1 MSNDPNAAKYQIR
14 ARISA
19 EGVIDK
25 PDVVGAVFGQTEG
38 LLGDELDLR
47 DLQKSGRIGRIEVEI
62 DSRKG
67 KSEGEIRS
75 PPRWTRSRPPSWPLA
90 SRPSTVSVPAGP
102 RSRSSASRI
111 SVSPSARRSS
121 NAPRSIL
128 QKLQEEAKGV
138 GIDLTESVRKAVQV
152 EEITTYGPEHLPA
165 GPNIDQADA
174 LIVVEGRSDVLN
186 LLRCGIKNV
195 IAVEGT
201 SVPQTVKDLSR
212 GKTVT
217 VFTDG
222 DRAGELILREML
234 QTMDIDFVARAPRG
248 SEVEELTQKQLVK
261 CLRNKIPIEPV
272 PGDDRLRVLGLDPY
286 PDGRARRR
294 VRGRTFRARGGERRD
309 ERRDDRRDDRRDNRR
324 EPERERMPP
333 PPPPNRPAPMPVAP
347 PPPPAALSPELQ
359 RYLELLGSVENA
371 SRSLILGADDA
382 VVREAP
388 IKEMIE
394 TIQALDVPAKTLIFD
409 GVVSQ
414 RLLDVA
420 QEKGIG
426 TGHREPRGRGRKDP
440 RGSPRRDEARPPAPG
455 RSLGGR
461 GRDPTPSGPGRSL
474 GRDRLRASAP

>member
-1 MSNDPNAAKYQIR
+1 MTSDPNAAKYEVR
-14 ARISA
+14 ARITA

-67 KSEGEIRS
+67 KSEGEIII
-75 PPRWTRSRPPSWPLA
+75 PSSLDQVETAILA
-90 SRPSTVSVPAGP
+90 SGLETVDRIGP
-102 RSRSSASRI
+102 CRAKIEVI
-111 SVSPSARRSS
+111 SVNDIRVSKRQKVVERAKEILAR
-121 NAPRSIL
+121 
-128 QKLQEEAKGV
+128 LQEESKGV
-138 GIDLTESVRKAVQV
+138 GVDLTEAVRKAVQV

-217 VFTDG
+217 AFTDG

-234 QTMDIDFVARAPRG
+234 QTMDVDFVARAPRG
-248 SEVEELTQKQLVK
+248 SEVEELTQKALLK
-261 CLRNKIPIEPV
+261 CLRNKIPINQYLEMSGFESTGASREPREER
-272 PGDDRLRVLGLDPY
+272 GDAGG
-286 PDGRARRR
+286 GRP
-294 VRGRTFRARGGERRD
+294 ERR
-309 ERRDDRRDDRRDNRR
+309 EERSGGGMGGRRDDR
-324 EPERERMPP
+324 ERERAPPARMPVP
-333 PPPPNRPAPMPVAP
+333 PAAPVAP
-347 PPPPAALSPELQ
+347 TVPPAPLSPELQ
-359 RYLELLGSVENA
+359 RYFDLLSSVEN
-371 SRSLILGADDA
+371 SSKSLFVGPDDEVVGESPVKDMIEAISNLATPAKA
-382 VVREAP
+382 VV
-388 IKEMIE
+388 
-394 TIQALDVPAKTLIFD
+394 FD
-409 GVVSQ
+409 GIVSQ

-426 TGHREPRGRGRKDP
+426 IVVATRLGPVGKIPDEIRIYTKADLLAPPGPR
-440 RGSPRRDEARPPAPG
+440 
-455 RSLGGR
+455 
-461 GRDPTPSGPGRSL
+461 
-474 GRDRLRASAP
+474 

>member
-1 MSNDPNAAKYQIR
+1 MTNDPSAAKYQIK
-14 ARISA
+14 ARILA

-67 KSEGEIRS
+67 KSEGEILI
-75 PPRWTRSRPPSWPLA
+75 PSSLDQVETAILA
-90 SRPSTVSVPAGP
+90 SGLETVDRIGPCRARIEVVSVEDI
-102 RSRSSASRI
+102 RI
-111 SVSPSARRSS
+111 SKRQKVVERAK
-121 NAPRSIL
+121 SIL
-128 QKLQEEAKGV
+128 AKLQEESKGV
-138 GIDLTESVRKAVQV
+138 GLDLTESVRKAVQV

-186 LLRCGIKNV
+186 LLRCGIKNC

-217 VFTDG
+217 AFTDG

-234 QTMDIDFVARAPRG
+234 QTMDLDFVARAPRG

-261 CLRNKIPIEPV
+261 CLRNKLPINQYLEMTGFESTGASRAPMEER
-272 PGDDRLRVLGLDPY
+272 GEGGH
-286 PDGRARRR
+286 GRP
-294 VRGRTFRARGGERRD
+294 E
-309 ERRDDRRDDRRDNRR
+309 RRDNREDRGPRR
-324 EPERERMPP
+324 EPPERMPP
-333 PPPPNRPAPMPVAP
+333 PPSSAPMARPLPPPPPP
-347 PPPPAALSPELQ
+347 PPPPAAAPLPPELQ
-359 RYLELLGSVENA
+359 RYFDLLGTVENA
-371 SRSLILGADDA
+371 SKALFVGPEDQ
-382 VVREAP
+382 VVGEAP
-388 IKEMIE
+388 VKDMIE
-394 TIQALDVPAKTLIFD
+394 ALSAQASPPKVVVFD

-420 QEKGIG
+420 QEKGVGTVVASRIG
-426 TGHREPRGRGRKDP
+426 AIGKLPDGVRVYTRADL
-440 RGSPRRDEARPPAPG
+440 RPPV
-455 RSLGGR
+455 
-461 GRDPTPSGPGRSL
+461 PSR
-474 GRDRLRASAP
+474 

>member
-1 MSNDPNAAKYQIR
+1 MTNDPNAAKYQIR

-67 KSEGEIRS
+67 KSEGEILI
-75 PPRWTRSRPPSWPLA
+75 PSSLDQVETAILA
-90 SRPSTVSVPAGP
+90 SGLETVDRIGPCRAKIEVISVEDI
-102 RSRSSASRI
+102 RI
-111 SVSPSARRSS
+111 SKRQKVVERAKE
-121 NAPRSIL
+121 IL
-128 QKLQEEAKGV
+128 AHLQEESKGV
-138 GIDLTESVRKAVQV
+138 GMDLTEAVRKAVQV
-152 EEITTYGPEHLPA
+152 EEITTYGPEHLPS

-186 LLRCGIKNV
+186 LLRCGIKNT

-248 SEVEELTQKQLVK
+248 SEVEELTQKQLLK
-261 CLRNKIPIEPV
+261 CLRNKIPLNQYLEMSGFESTGATREPREERSEE
-272 PGDDRLRVLGLDPY
+272 GG
-286 PDGRARRR
+286 GR
-294 VRGRTFRARGGERRD
+294 GERRD
-309 ERRDDRRDDRRDNRR
+309 ERPRDGGGRR
-324 EPERERMPP
+324 EERERAPP
-333 PPPPNRPAPMPVAP
+333 ARMAVPLPPP
-347 PPPPAALSPELQ
+347 PPPPAAPLSPELQ
-359 RYLELLGSVENA
+359 HYFELLDGVENQ
-371 SRSLILGADDA
+371 SKSLFLGEGDA
-382 VVREAP
+382 VVGEAP
-388 IKEMIE
+388 VKEMIE
-394 TIQALDVPAKTLIFD
+394 ALANLTVPAKAVVFD
-409 GVVSQ
+409 GIVSQ

-420 QEKGIG
+420 QEKGITTVVATRLG
-426 TGHREPRGRGRKDP
+426 PVGKMPDKVRVFTKADLG
-440 RGSPRRDEARPPAPG
+440 APG
-455 RSLGGR
+455 GNR
-461 GRDPTPSGPGRSL
+461 
-474 GRDRLRASAP
+474 

>member
-1 MSNDPNAAKYQIR
+1 MTNDPSAAKYQIR
-14 ARISA
+14 ARIAA

-47 DLQKSGRIGRIEVEI
+47 DLQKSGRIGRIEVDI

-67 KSEGEIRS
+67 KSEGEILI
-75 PPRWTRSRPPSWPLA
+75 PSSLDQVETAILA
-90 SRPSTVSVPAGP
+90 SGLETVDRIGPCRAKIEIVSVEDI
-102 RSRSSASRI
+102 RI
-111 SVSPSARRSS
+111 SKRQKVVERAKE
-121 NAPRSIL
+121 IL
-128 QKLQEEAKGV
+128 GRLQEESKGV
-138 GIDLTESVRKAVQV
+138 GLDLTEAVRKAVQV
-152 EEITTYGPEHLPA
+152 EEITTYGNEHLPA

-248 SEVEELTQKQLVK
+248 SEVEELTQKQLLK
-261 CLRNKIPIEPV
+261 CLRNKIPINQYLEMSGFESTGATREP
-272 PGDDRLRVLGLDPY
+272 REE
-286 PDGRARRR
+286 
-294 VRGRTFRARGGERRD
+294 RGGGD
-309 ERRDDRRDDRRDNRR
+309 AGHGDRRDDRNGGGRRD
-324 EPERERMPP
+324 ERDRLPP
-333 PPPPNRPAPMPVAP
+333 PPPRAPAPPP
-347 PPPPAALSPELQ
+347 PPPPAAVPLPPELAH
-359 RYLELLGSVENA
+359 YFDLLNGVENA
-371 SRSLILGADDA
+371 SRALIVGENDQVVGEAA
-382 VVREAP
+382 V
-388 IKEMIE
+388 KEMIE
-394 TIQALDVPAKTLIFD
+394 TIAGLTAPAKAVVFD
-409 GVVSQ
+409 GIVSQ

-426 TGHREPRGRGRKDP
+426 TVVGTRLGPVGKIPDQVRIYTKADLGT
-440 RGSPRRDEARPPAPG
+440 AAPS
-455 RSLGGR
+455 R
-461 GRDPTPSGPGRSL
+461 
-474 GRDRLRASAP
+474 

>member
-1 MSNDPNAAKYQIR
+1 MTNDPSAAKYEVR
-14 ARISA
+14 ARITA

-67 KSEGEIRS
+67 KSEGEIII
-75 PPRWTRSRPPSWPLA
+75 PSSLDQVETAILA
-90 SRPSTVSVPAGP
+90 SGLETVDRIGP
-102 RSRSSASRI
+102 CRAKIEVI
-111 SVSPSARRSS
+111 SVNDIRVTKRQKVVERAKEILAR
-121 NAPRSIL
+121 
-128 QKLQEEAKGV
+128 LQEESKGV
-138 GIDLTESVRKAVQV
+138 GVDLTEAVRKAVQV

-217 VFTDG
+217 AFTDG

-234 QTMDIDFVARAPRG
+234 QTMDVDFVARAPRG
-248 SEVEELTQKQLVK
+248 SEVEELTQKALLK
-261 CLRNKIPIEPV
+261 CLRNKIPINQYLEMSGFESTGASREPREER
-272 PGDDRLRVLGLDPY
+272 PEGAG
-286 PDGRARRR
+286 GRP
-294 VRGRTFRARGGERRD
+294 ERR
-309 ERRDDRRDDRRDNRR
+309 EERAGGMGSRRDDR
-324 EPERERMPP
+324 ERERAPLP
-333 PPPPNRPAPMPVAP
+333 RAPAPAPAPVAA
-347 PPPPAALSPELQ
+347 PPAPLSPELQ
-359 RYLELLGSVENA
+359 HYFDLLSGVENA
-371 SRSLILGADDA
+371 SKCLFVGPDDD
-382 VVREAP
+382 VVGEAP
-388 IKEMIE
+388 VKDMIE
-394 TIQALDVPAKTLIFD
+394 AIGNLAVPAKAVVFD
-409 GVVSQ
+409 GIVSQ

-426 TGHREPRGRGRKDP
+426 TVVATRLGPVGKIPEQIRIFTKADLLAPPG
-440 RGSPRRDEARPPAPG
+440 AR
-455 RSLGGR
+455 
-461 GRDPTPSGPGRSL
+461 
-474 GRDRLRASAP
+474 

>member
-1 MSNDPNAAKYQIR
+1 MTNDPNAAKYQIR
-14 ARISA
+14 ARIAA

-67 KSEGEIRS
+67 KSEGEILI
-75 PPRWTRSRPPSWPLA
+75 PSSLDQVETAILA
-90 SRPSTVSVPAGP
+90 SGLETVDRIGPCRAKIEVVSVEDI
-102 RSRSSASRI
+102 RI
-111 SVSPSARRSS
+111 SKRQKVVERAKE
-121 NAPRSIL
+121 IL
-128 QKLQEEAKGV
+128 AHLQEESKGV
-138 GIDLTESVRKAVQV
+138 GLDLTEAVRKAVQV
-152 EEITTYGPEHLPA
+152 EEITTYGPEHLPS

-248 SEVEELTQKQLVK
+248 SEVEELTQKQLLK
-261 CLRNKIPIEPV
+261 CLRNKIPINQYLEMSGFESTGSTREPREER
-272 PGDDRLRVLGLDPY
+272 GEEGG
-286 PDGRARRR
+286 GR
-294 VRGRTFRARGGERRD
+294 GERRD
-309 ERRDDRRDDRRDNRR
+309 ERPSGGGGGRR
-324 EPERERMPP
+324 EERERAPPARLPAPP
-333 PPPPNRPAPMPVAP
+333 PPPP
-347 PPPPAALSPELQ
+347 PPPAVVPLTPELQ
-359 RYLELLGSVENA
+359 HYFELLSGVEN
-371 SRSLILGADDA
+371 SSKSLFVGEGDA
-382 VVREAP
+382 VVGEAP
-388 IKEMIE
+388 VKEMIE
-394 TIQALDVPAKTLIFD
+394 AIANLATPAKAVVFD
-409 GVVSQ
+409 GIVSQ

-420 QEKGIG
+420 QEKGIPTIVATRMG
-426 TGHREPRGRGRKDP
+426 PVGKMPEKVRVFTKADLG
-440 RGSPRRDEARPPAPG
+440 APG
-455 RSLGGR
+455 GNR
-461 GRDPTPSGPGRSL
+461 
-474 GRDRLRASAP
+474 

>member
-1 MSNDPNAAKYQIR
+1 MTNDPSAAKYQIR
-14 ARISA
+14 ARIAA

-67 KSEGEIRS
+67 KSEGEILI
-75 PPRWTRSRPPSWPLA
+75 PSSLDQVETAILA
-90 SRPSTVSVPAGP
+90 SGLETVDRIGPCRAKIEIVSVEDI
-102 RSRSSASRI
+102 RI
-111 SVSPSARRSS
+111 SKRQKVVERAKE
-121 NAPRSIL
+121 IL
-128 QKLQEEAKGV
+128 GRLQEDSKGV
-138 GIDLTESVRKAVQV
+138 GIDLTEAVRKAVQV

-165 GPNIDQADA
+165 GPNVDQADA

-248 SEVEELTQKQLVK
+248 SEVEELTQKQLLK
-261 CLRNKIPIEPV
+261 CLRNKIPINQYLEMSGFESTGATREPREERGEGGGR
-272 PGDDRLRVLGLDPY
+272 PDR
-286 PDGRARRR
+286 
-294 VRGRTFRARGGERRD
+294 ERRED
-309 ERRDDRRDDRRDNRR
+309 RNGGPRRDDRERD
-324 EPERERMPP
+324 RERMPP
-333 PPPPNRPAPMPVAP
+333 PPMVRP
-347 PPPPAALSPELQ
+347 PPPPVAAPVPLPPELA
-359 RYLELLGSVENA
+359 RYFDLLNGVENT
-371 SRSLILGADDA
+371 SRSLFVGEDDA
-382 VVREAP
+382 VVGEAP
-388 IKEMIE
+388 VKEIIE
-394 TIQALDVPAKTLIFD
+394 AIGALGAAPKAVVFD
-409 GVVSQ
+409 GIVSQ
-414 RLLDVA
+414 RLIDVA

-426 TGHREPRGRGRKDP
+426 TVVGTRLGPVGKIPDQIRVFTKADLAPTGP
-440 RGSPRRDEARPPAPG
+440 AR
-455 RSLGGR
+455 
-461 GRDPTPSGPGRSL
+461 
-474 GRDRLRASAP
+474 

>member
-1 MSNDPNAAKYQIR
+1 MTSDPNAAKYQIR
-14 ARISA
+14 ARITA

-67 KSEGEIRS
+67 KSEGEVII
-75 PPRWTRSRPPSWPLA
+75 PSSLDQVETAIVA
-90 SRPSTVSVPAGP
+90 SGLETVDRIGPCRAKIEVVSVEDI
-102 RSRSSASRI
+102 RI
-111 SVSPSARRSS
+111 SKRQKVVERAKE
-121 NAPRSIL
+121 IL
-128 QKLQEEAKGV
+128 GKLQEGSKGV
-138 GIDLTESVRKAVQV
+138 GMDLTEAVRAAVQV
-152 EEITTYGPEHLPA
+152 EEITTYGTEHLPA

-248 SEVEELTQKQLVK
+248 SEVEELTQKQLLK
-261 CLRNKIPIEPV
+261 CLRNKIPINQYLEMSGFESTGATREPRDER
-272 PGDDRLRVLGLDPY
+272 GDSG
-286 PDGRARRR
+286 GR
-294 VRGRTFRARGGERRD
+294 GERREERD
-309 ERRDDRRDDRRDNRR
+309 GGGPPRRDDRDRA
-324 EPERERMPP
+324 PP
-333 PPPPNRPAPMPVAP
+333 RPVPIPVAP
-347 PPPPAALSPELQ
+347 PPAAATPLSPELG
-359 RYLELLGSVENA
+359 RYFDLLNGVENA
-371 SRSLILGADDA
+371 SRCLFVGENDA
-382 VVREAP
+382 VVGEVP
-388 IKEMIE
+388 VKEMIE
-394 TIQALDVPAKTLIFD
+394 AIGQLATPAKAVVFD
-409 GVVSQ
+409 GIVSQ

-426 TGHREPRGRGRKDP
+426 TVVGTRLGPIGKFPDQVKIYTRAD
-440 RGSPRRDEARPPAPG
+440 
-455 RSLGGR
+455 LGG
-461 GRDPTPSGPGRSL
+461 PSGSR
-474 GRDRLRASAP
+474 

>member
-14 ARISA
+14 ARITA
-19 EGVIDK
+19 DGVIDK

-67 KSEGEIRS
+67 KSEGEIII
-75 PPRWTRSRPPSWPLA
+75 PSSLDQVETAILA
-90 SRPSTVSVPAGP
+90 SGLETVDRIGPCRAKIEIASVEDI
-102 RSRSSASRI
+102 RI
-111 SVSPSARRSS
+111 SKRQKVVDRAKV
-121 NAPRSIL
+121 IL
-128 QKLQEEAKGV
+128 AKLQEESKGV
-138 GIDLTESVRKAVQV
+138 GVDLTEAVRKAVQV

-165 GPNIDQADA
+165 GPNVDQADA

-248 SEVEELTQKQLVK
+248 SEVEELTQKQLLK
-261 CLRNKIPIEPV
+261 CLRNKIPINQYLEMTGFESTGATRSPV
-272 PGDDRLRVLGLDPY
+272 DDRSESAGPPPRAERREERP
-286 PDGRARRR
+286 PARRE
-294 VRGRTFRARGGERRD
+294 GGERVV
-309 ERRDDRRDDRRDNRR
+309 
-324 EPERERMPP
+324 PP
-333 PPPPNRPAPMPVAP
+333 PPVARTQPLPPLP
-347 PPPPAALSPELQ
+347 PELK
-359 RYLELLGSVENA
+359 RYFDLLNGIENA
-371 SRSLILGADDA
+371 SRAIILAPDDSI
-382 VVREAP
+382 VSEVP
-388 IKEMIE
+388 VNEMID
-394 TIQALDVPAKTLIFD
+394 ALAALPGPAKTVVFD

-420 QEKGIG
+420 QEKGV
-426 TGHREPRGRGRKDP
+426 ELVV
-440 RGSPRRDEARPPAPG
+440 GSRVGAVGKMPEQVRILTRADLMGAPTARPG
-455 RSLGGR
+455 
-461 GRDPTPSGPGRSL
+461 
-474 GRDRLRASAP
+474 

>member
-1 MSNDPNAAKYQIR
+1 MSSDPSAAKYQIK
-14 ARISA
+14 ARIMA

-47 DLQKSGRIGRIEVEI
+47 DLQKSGRIGRIEVDI

-67 KSEGEIRS
+67 KSEGEIII
-75 PPRWTRSRPPSWPLA
+75 PSSLDQVETAILA
-90 SRPSTVSVPAGP
+90 SGLETVDRIGP
-102 RSRSSASRI
+102 CRAKIEVI
-111 SVSPSARRSS
+111 SVEDIRVSKRQKVVERAKE
-121 NAPRSIL
+121 IL
-128 QKLQEEAKGV
+128 QRMQEGSKGV
-138 GIDLTESVRKAVQV
+138 AVDITESVRKAVQV
-152 EEITTYGPEHLPA
+152 DEITTYGTEHLPA

-186 LLRCGIKNV
+186 LLRCGIKNC

-261 CLRNKIPIEPV
+261 CLRNKIPINQFLEMSGFESTGATRQPMEER
-272 PGDDRLRVLGLDPY
+272 GEGG
-286 PDGRARRR
+286 GR
-294 VRGRTFRARGGERRD
+294 ENRD
-309 ERRDDRRDDRRDNRR
+309 NRDNRNERRDDRPPRRDSDN
-324 EPERERMPP
+324 ERPLPP
-333 PPPPNRPAPMPVAP
+333 PPPRDAPPMRAPPPP

-359 RYLELLGSVENA
+359 KYFQ
-371 SRSLILGADDA
+371 ILGGIENTSKSVFLGPDDA
-382 VVREAP
+382 VLGEVP
-388 IKEMIE
+388 VKEMID
-394 TIQALDVPAKTLIFD
+394 ALAALGQPAKTVVFD

-420 QEKGIG
+420 QEKGIATVVANRIG
-426 TGHREPRGRGRKDP
+426 AVGKIPEGIRVVTRMDSG
-440 RGSPRRDEARPPAPG
+440 PAP
-455 RSLGGR
+455 
-461 GRDPTPSGPGRSL
+461 PSR
-474 GRDRLRASAP
+474 

>member
-1 MSNDPNAAKYQIR
+1 MTSDPNAAKYQIR
-14 ARISA
+14 ARIVA

-67 KSEGEIRS
+67 KSEGEVVI
-75 PPRWTRSRPPSWPLA
+75 PSSLDQVETAILA
-90 SRPSTVSVPAGP
+90 SGLETVDRIGPCRAKIEVVSVEDI
-102 RSRSSASRI
+102 RI
-111 SVSPSARRSS
+111 SKRQKIVERAKE
-121 NAPRSIL
+121 IL
-128 QKLQEEAKGV
+128 GRLQEGSKGV
-138 GIDLTESVRKAVQV
+138 GIDLTEAVRKAVQV

-217 VFTDG
+217 AFTDG

-248 SEVEELTQKQLVK
+248 SEVEELTQKALLK
-261 CLRNKIPIEPV
+261 CLRNKIPINQYLEMSGFESTGASREP
-272 PGDDRLRVLGLDPY
+272 
-286 PDGRARRR
+286 
-294 VRGRTFRARGGERRD
+294 RD
-309 ERRDDRRDDRRDNRR
+309 ERGEGGGRPDRREERMEGGGRR
-324 EPERERMPP
+324 EERERGPP
-333 PPPPNRPAPMPVAP
+333 SVRPV
-347 PPPPAALSPELQ
+347 PPPPAAAIATAPLSPELA
-359 RYLELLGSVENA
+359 RYFELLGQVENA
-371 SRSLILGADDA
+371 SRCLFVDENAA
-382 VVREAP
+382 VVGESP
-388 IKEMIE
+388 VKEMIE
-394 TIQALDVPAKTLIFD
+394 AIAQLTAPAKAVVFD
-409 GVVSQ
+409 GIVSQ
-414 RLLDVA
+414 RLLDVL

-426 TGHREPRGRGRKDP
+426 TVVANRLGPIGKFPEQVRVYTRADLVG
-440 RGSPRRDEARPPAPG
+440 APG
-455 RSLGGR
+455 GR
-461 GRDPTPSGPGRSL
+461 
-474 GRDRLRASAP
+474 

>member
-1 MSNDPNAAKYQIR
+1 MTNDPSAAKYQIR
-14 ARISA
+14 ARIAA

-67 KSEGEIRS
+67 KSEGEIII
-75 PPRWTRSRPPSWPLA
+75 PSSLDQVETAILA
-90 SRPSTVSVPAGP
+90 SGLETVDRIGPCRAKIEIVSVEDI
-102 RSRSSASRI
+102 RI
-111 SVSPSARRSS
+111 SKRQKVVDRAKEILAR
-121 NAPRSIL
+121 
-128 QKLQEEAKGV
+128 LQEESKGV
-138 GIDLTESVRKAVQV
+138 GMDLTEAVRKAVQV

-248 SEVEELTQKQLVK
+248 SEVEELTQKQLLK
-261 CLRNKIPIEPV
+261 CLRNKIPLNQYLEMSGFESTGATREPREER
-272 PGDDRLRVLGLDPY
+272 GEGGGGR
-286 PDGRARRR
+286 PDS
-294 VRGRTFRARGGERRD
+294 RRD
-309 ERRDDRRDDRRDNRR
+309 DGPRNGGGGRRDDR
-324 EPERERMPP
+324 ERGPP
-333 PPPPNRPAPMPVAP
+333 PPPPRAPIPIPP
-347 PPPPAALSPELQ
+347 PPPPAAVQLTPELA
-359 RYLELLGSVENA
+359 RYFDLLNGVENA
-371 SRSLILGADDA
+371 SRCLIVGENDA
-382 VVREAP
+382 VVGEAP
-388 IKEMIE
+388 IKDMIE
-394 TIQALDVPAKTLIFD
+394 TVSGLTTPAKALIFD
-409 GVVSQ
+409 GIVSQ

-426 TGHREPRGRGRKDP
+426 TVV
-440 RGSPRRDEARPPAPG
+440 GSRLGPIGKVPEQVRVFTKADLAPIAGAR
-455 RSLGGR
+455 
-461 GRDPTPSGPGRSL
+461 
-474 GRDRLRASAP
+474 

>member
-1 MSNDPNAAKYQIR
+1 MTNDPNAAKYQIR
-14 ARISA
+14 ARIAA

-67 KSEGEIRS
+67 KSEGEILI
-75 PPRWTRSRPPSWPLA
+75 PSSLDQVETAILA
-90 SRPSTVSVPAGP
+90 SGLETVDRIGPCRAKIEVVSVEDI
-102 RSRSSASRI
+102 RI
-111 SVSPSARRSS
+111 SKRQKVVERAKEILAR
-121 NAPRSIL
+121 
-128 QKLQEEAKGV
+128 LQEESKGV
-138 GIDLTESVRKAVQV
+138 GLDLTEAVRKAVQV
-152 EEITTYGPEHLPA
+152 EEITTYGPEHLPS

-248 SEVEELTQKQLVK
+248 SEVEELTQKQLLK
-261 CLRNKIPIEPV
+261 CLRNKIPINQYLEMSGFESTGSTREPREER
-272 PGDDRLRVLGLDPY
+272 GEEGGG
-286 PDGRARRR
+286 GR
-294 VRGRTFRARGGERRD
+294 GERRD
-309 ERRDDRRDDRRDNRR
+309 ERREERGGGRR
-324 EPERERMPP
+324 EERERGPP
-333 PPPPNRPAPMPVAP
+333 PRMPIPPPP
-347 PPPPAALSPELQ
+347 PPPPAAPLTPELQ
-359 RYLELLGSVENA
+359 KYFDLLASVENA
-371 SRSLILGADDA
+371 SRSLFVGEGDAIVGEAPVKDMIEALAALAEPAKA
-382 VVREAP
+382 VV
-388 IKEMIE
+388 
-394 TIQALDVPAKTLIFD
+394 FD
-409 GVVSQ
+409 GIVSQ

-420 QEKGIG
+420 QEKGIQ
-426 TGHREPRGRGRKDP
+426 TVVATR
-440 RGSPRRDEARPPAPG
+440 
-455 RSLGGR
+455 LGPVGKMPENIR
-461 GRDPTPSGPGRSL
+461 VFTKADLGPSGAAR
-474 GRDRLRASAP
+474 

>member
-1 MSNDPNAAKYQIR
+1 MSNDPSAAKYQIR
-14 ARISA
+14 ARIAA

-47 DLQKSGRIGRIEVEI
+47 DLQKSGRIGRIEVDI

-67 KSEGEIRS
+67 KSEGEILI
-75 PPRWTRSRPPSWPLA
+75 PSSLDQVETAILA
-90 SRPSTVSVPAGP
+90 SGLETVDRIGPCRAKIEIISVEDI
-102 RSRSSASRI
+102 RI
-111 SVSPSARRSS
+111 SKRQKIVERAKV
-121 NAPRSIL
+121 IL
-128 QKLQEEAKGV
+128 SKLQEESKGV

-261 CLRNKIPIEPV
+261 CLRNKIPINQYLEMTGFESTGSTRSPME
-272 PGDDRLRVLGLDPY
+272 DRPEGGNGGG
-286 PDGRARRR
+286 GRPP
-294 VRGRTFRARGGERRD
+294 
-309 ERRDDRRDDRRDNRR
+309 ERRDDRPQRRDGG
-324 EPERERMPP
+324 ER
-333 PPPPNRPAPMPVAP
+333 AP
-347 PPPPAALSPELQ
+347 PPLS
-359 RYLELLGSVENA
+359 
-371 SRSLILGADDA
+371 
-382 VVREAP
+382 
-388 IKEMIE
+388 
-394 TIQALDVPAKTLIFD
+394 
-409 GVVSQ
+409 
-414 RLLDVA
+414 
-420 QEKGIG
+420 
-426 TGHREPRGRGRKDP
+426 GRRRP
-440 RGSPRRDEARPPAPG
+440 LRPHPRRRWRRPSRCRPTSPATSSCSAG
-455 RSLGGR
+455 SR
-461 GRDPTPSGPGRSL
+461 TP
-474 GRDRLRASAP
+474 RAV

>member
-1 MSNDPNAAKYQIR
+1 MTSDPNAAKYQIR
-14 ARISA
+14 ARITA

-67 KSEGEIRS
+67 KSEGEVII
-75 PPRWTRSRPPSWPLA
+75 PSSLDQVETAIVA
-90 SRPSTVSVPAGP
+90 SGLETVDRIGPCRAKVEVVSVEDI
-102 RSRSSASRI
+102 RI
-111 SVSPSARRSS
+111 SKRQKVVERAKEILAR
-121 NAPRSIL
+121 L
-128 QKLQEEAKGV
+128 QNDTKGV
-138 GIDLTESVRKAVQV
+138 GLDLTEAVRSAVQV
-152 EEITTYGPEHLPA
+152 EEITSYGPEHLPS

-248 SEVEELTQKQLVK
+248 SEVEELTQKQLLK
-261 CLRNKIPIEPV
+261 CLRNKIPINQYLEMSGFESTGATREPREER
-272 PGDDRLRVLGLDPY
+272 GEGG
-286 PDGRARRR
+286 GR
-294 VRGRTFRARGGERRD
+294 GERRD
-309 ERRDDRRDDRRDNRR
+309 ERDGGPGRR
-324 EPERERMPP
+324 EERA
-333 PPPPNRPAPMPVAP
+333 PNRPAPVPAAP
-347 PPPPAALSPELQ
+347 PPAPAAPLSPELG
-359 RYLELLGSVENA
+359 RYFELLSGVENA
-371 SRSLILGADDA
+371 SRCLFVGENDA
-382 VVREAP
+382 VVGEAP
-388 IKEMIE
+388 VKEMIE
-394 TIQALDVPAKTLIFD
+394 AIGQLATPAKAVVFD
-409 GVVSQ
+409 GIVSQ

-420 QEKGIG
+420 EEKGIG
-426 TGHREPRGRGRKDP
+426 TVVGTRLGPIGKFPDQVKIYTRAD
-440 RGSPRRDEARPPAPG
+440 
-455 RSLGGR
+455 LGG
-461 GRDPTPSGPGRSL
+461 PSGPR
-474 GRDRLRASAP
+474 